1 MVYQIFAVF
10 FLLYWVLVAFSFF
23 GKGDEFK
30 FLKTPFFRKG
40 LGVITFV
47 LILGVTFSLV
57 KVLPPLIKLF
67 MIGIDF
73 FLFYLTWV
81 SFFKSNSKS
90 NSNQ

>member
-1 MVYQIFAVF
+1 MVYKIFAVF
-10 FLLYWVLVAFSFF
+10 FFLYWILVALSLFW
-23 GKGDEFK
+23 KGDEFK

-40 LGVITFV
+40 LGVISFV
-47 LILGVTFSLV
+47 LILAVTFSLV
-57 KVLPPLIKLF
+57 KVLPPLLKLF

-81 SFFKSNSKS
+81 SFFKSNQ